1 MRIGSLRRTLAA
13 VVLVLAALAGSAV
26 VAVAT
31 TAAQPTCDVTWGSLA
46 RAQERM
52 STASLTDARVGQ
64 HDCFDRVVFDF
75 GDTAATGYRVEYAD
89 QVLSEGKGDPLTIA
103 GGAKLRV
110 VLLEPAYDV
119 NTGASTYPHDGH
131 VANVAG
137 FQTLRDV
144 VYGGS
149 FEGNTTFGVGVR
161 ARLPFRVFTLAGPG
175 TSSRIVLD
183 IAHHW

>member
-1 MRIGSLRRTLAA
+1 MRIGSLRRALAA
-13 VVLVLAALAGSAV
+13 VVFVLAALAGSAG
-26 VAVAT
+26 VAAAT
-31 TAAQPTCDVTWGSLA
+31 TAAQPSCAVTWGSLA
-46 RAQERM
+46 KAQERM
-52 STASLTDARVGQ
+52 STAPLTDVRAGQ

-75 GDTAATGYRVEYAD
+75 GGTATGYRVEYAD

-110 VLLEPAYDV
+110 VLLEPAYDI
-119 NTGASTYPHDGH
+119 NTGASTYPYSGH

-144 VYGGS
+144 VDGGS
-149 FEGNTTFGVGVR
+149 FEGYTTFGVGVR
-161 ARLPFRVFTLAGPG
+161 ARLPFQVYTLAGPG